1 MPAPASAPAP
11 APAPASAAKRTWGA
25 VAGGDRTK
33 DLAPAPVRAGVGTGR
48 TDGGGD
54 TGASTV
60 VTIDDL
66 DLSKLSV
73 GKELQEGRNG
83 DKFLELLYDGK
94 RLVIA
99 PCKLPEYVRSPF
111 AAGPPKGSTDPD
123 ASYSIIVEIT
133 VAQYDKWV
141 ALENW
146 LIENTKQFRDKAW
159 GAPAAR
165 AGKAPKGMTE
175 DEYENK
181 FKSIV
186 RPANVEMGYKPNMRF
201 YVEHKPV
208 NGKTGK
214 PNRMARILK
223 THLKGG
229 GITKP
234 KPGTVA
240 DLTDNCAL
248 APVAGLNRGIY
259 FTSVGWGMKFRLEEA
274 YVLTN
279 LGGTTG
285 PTVDTSGVTILDEET
300 PDDSTGVTSAPALT
314 YSDASNK
321 RRGSEDIVPFPQMLG
336 QFDDGSNGRQAV
348 ESLLDGDDD

>member
-1 MPAPASAPAP
+1 MPATATAPAAT
-11 APAPASAAKRTWGA
+11 APAAAAKRGWGA
-25 VAGGDRTK
+25 IAGADRTK
-33 DLAPAPVRAGVGTGR
+33 DLAPAPVRAGGAG
-48 TDGGGD
+48 GGGD
-54 TGASTV
+54 TGPSTV
-60 VTIDDL
+60 ITIDEL
-66 DLSKLSV
+66 DLGKLSV

-99 PCKLPEYVRSPF
+99 PCKLPDYVRCPF

-123 ASYSIIVEIT
+123 ASYSIVCEIT
-133 VAQYDKWV
+133 VAQFDKWT

-201 YVEHKPV
+201 FVEHKAM
-208 NGKTGK
+208 NSKTGK
-214 PNRMARILK
+214 PNRLPRILK

-234 KPGTVA
+234 IAGTVG
-240 DLTDNCAL
+240 DLTDNCAI

-259 FTSVGWGMKFRLEEA
+259 FTSVGWGMKFRLEEG

-300 PDDSTGVTSAPALT
+300 PEEEATRFTGAPALT
-314 YSDASNK
+314 YSDNK
-321 RRGSEDIVPFPQMLG
+321 RQRADGDIVPFPQMLG
-336 QFDDGSNGRQAV
+336 QFDDGSNGQQAM
-348 ESLLDGDDD
+348 EQLLDGDD

>member
-1 MPAPASAPAP
+1 MPATASAPAP
-11 APAPASAAKRTWGA
+11 APAPASAAKRGWGA
-25 VAGGDRTK
+25 IAGADRTK
-33 DLAPAPVRAGVGTGR
+33 DLAPAPVRAGAGSG
-48 TDGGGD
+48 GGGD

-73 GKELQEGRNG
+73 GKDLQEGRNG

-99 PCKLPEYVRSPF
+99 PCKLPDYVRCPF
-111 AAGPPKGSTDPD
+111 AAGPPKGSAEPD

-159 GAPAAR
+159 GAPQAR
-165 AGKAPKGMTE
+165 GGKAPKGMSE
-175 DEYENK
+175 DEFENK

-186 RPANVEMGYKPNMRF
+186 RAANVEMGYKPNMRF
-201 YVEHKPV
+201 FVEHKPI
-208 NGKTGK
+208 NAKTGK
-214 PNRMARILK
+214 PNRLARISK

-234 KPGTVA
+234 IAGTVA
-240 DLTDNCAL
+240 DLTDSCAI

-285 PTVDTSGVTILDEET
+285 PSVDTSGVTILDEET
-300 PDDSTGVTSAPALT
+300 PDEVNRFGGAPALT

-321 RRGSEDIVPFPQMLG
+321 RQRADGDIVPFPQLLG
-336 QFDDGSNGRQAV
+336 QFDDGSNGQQAV
-348 ESLLDGDDD
+348 EQLLDGDD

>member
-1 MPAPASAPAP
+1 MSLSVFAPGAKRSLAAAGSAAAASAP
-11 APAPASAAKRTWGA
+11 SI
-25 VAGGDRTK
+25 
-33 DLAPAPVRAGVGTGR
+33 
-48 TDGGGD
+48 
-54 TGASTV
+54 

-73 GKELQEGRNG
+73 GKDLQEGRNG

-94 RLVIA
+94 RMVIA
-99 PCKLPEYVRSPF
+99 PCKLPDYVRCPF
-111 AAGPPKGSTDPD
+111 AAGPPKGSAEPD

-146 LIENTKQFRDKAW
+146 LIEHTKQFRDKAW

-165 AGKAPKGMTE
+165 GGKAPKGMSE

-186 RPANVEMGYKPNMRF
+186 RAANVEMGYKPNMRF
-201 YVEHKPV
+201 FVEHKAM
-208 NGKTGK
+208 NAKTGK
-214 PNRMARILK
+214 PNRLARILK
-223 THLKGG
+223 THLKGT

-234 KPGTVA
+234 NAGTVA
-240 DLTDNCAL
+240 DLTDNCAI

-285 PTVDTSGVTILDEET
+285 PAVDTSGVTILDEET
-300 PDDSTGVTSAPALT
+300 PDDTTGFGGAPALT
-314 YSDASNK
+314 YSDNK
-321 RRGSEDIVPFPQMLG
+321 RRGSEDVVPFPQLLG
-336 QFDDGSNGRQAV
+336 QFDDGSNGR
-348 ESLLDGDDD
+348 LIDGDED